1 MGSIVVG
8 GKEYAVFNVES
19 QKPITVRRW
28 DDGQLPKVPEFV
40 AGDGY
45 NKKRVKPID
54 LMVWHYTGGERE
66 PIQMAAVLRKR
77 KFGIEFA
84 ISRSGTVYQFCD
96 PAEVDTAD
104 AGFVNNR
111 SVGCEVVNYG
121 YRSLR
126 DLKNAFGVPKVGLDR
141 EMYDAVTHGRKVKT
155 AKFYPCQIES
165 VLALALAV
173 STAIP
178 EIQKTV
184 PAGVPGVLKEK
195 EMVSFRGHIG
205 HYHVTKRKRDPG
217 PQLMDALGE
226 FFSQRSRSLCTTTQS
241 SS

>member
-8 GKEYAVFNVES
+8 GKEYALGNSRTQQPV
-19 QKPITVRRW
+19 TVRRW
-28 DDGQLPKVPEFV
+28 NDGQLPKVPEFA

-54 LMVWHYTGGERE
+54 LMVWHYTGGEQE
-66 PIQMAAVLRKR
+66 PIQMADVLRKR
-77 KFGIEFA
+77 KLGVEFA

-96 PAEVDTAD
+96 PALVDTAD
-104 AGFVNNR
+104 AGIVNSR

-121 YRSLR
+121 YRSLI

-141 EMYDAVTHGRKVKT
+141 EMYDAVTHGRTVKT
-155 AKFYPCQIES
+155 AKFYPCQIEA

-173 STAIP
+173 STALP

-184 PAGVPGVLKEK
+184 PAGVPGVLKDL
-195 EMVSFRGHIG
+195 VAFRGHVG
-205 HYHVTKRKRDPG
+205 HYHITDSKRDPG

-226 FFSQRSRSLCTTTQS
+226 FFSPKK
-241 SS
+241 